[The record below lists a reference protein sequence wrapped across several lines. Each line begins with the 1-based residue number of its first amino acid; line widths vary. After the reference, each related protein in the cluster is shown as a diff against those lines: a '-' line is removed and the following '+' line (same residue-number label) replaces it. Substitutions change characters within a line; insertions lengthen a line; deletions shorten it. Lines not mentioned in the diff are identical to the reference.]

1 MSTDFNIKPVGAP
14 VAAPIVQHVSEAIQ
28 HAVATELPASQSVA
42 AVDSSARA
50 STDSAAVR
58 ISISNA
64 SVSNQVV
71 IDRDARAVVY
81 QVIDTRTSQVVKQFP
96 EEAVLRRRA
105 YFHALDLTKDAP
117 TRLSATDR
125 HRLKRSGSDGLRN
138 RCAMPGGTSA
148 READQRASRR
158 PGRDR
163 SVRWRDR

>member
-14 VAAPIVQHVSEAIQ
+14 VAAPIVQHVSEAAQ
-28 HAVATELPASQSVA
+28 QAVATVLPASQSVA

-58 ISISNA
+58 VSISSASA

-81 QVIDTRTSQVVKQFP
+81 QVIDTKTSQVVKQFP

-117 TRLSATDR
+117 QRLRTTDR
-125 HRLKRSGSDGLRN
+125 Q
-138 RCAMPGGTSA
+138 A
-148 READQRASRR
+148 
-158 PGRDR
+158 
-163 SVRWRDR
+163 

>member
-14 VAAPIVQHVSEAIQ
+14 VAAPIVQHVSDAAQ

-58 ISISNA
+58 VSISSA
-64 SVSNQVV
+64 SAAGSNQVV

-96 EEAVLRRRA
+96 EDAVLRRRA

-117 TRLSATDR
+117 QRLSATDR
-125 HRLKRSGSDGLRN
+125 K
-138 RCAMPGGTSA
+138 A
-148 READQRASRR
+148 
-158 PGRDR
+158 
-163 SVRWRDR
+163 